1 MAKTEGSRKSLFENK
16 RFVQVFSLVCAIVAW
31 FLVIFFVS
39 PETDETIYDVPVNVV
54 LYDTAAERM
63 GLQIV
68 DGTDQTVSVKVHGNR
83 RRISG
88 LTADDVSLTAS
99 LSSVT
104 GAGVFELPVIGSKV
118 SGVDF
123 EIVGISPATIS
134 VKFDRL
140 VTKSFEVELDL
151 EGVNVADGY
160 MREEAVVSPLE
171 VTVTG
176 PQEDVDKI
184 AGCRVSLALEDT
196 LTQTLIVREQ
206 KIRLMDEDGGEIEN
220 DALSLDAETAS
231 VTVPVLQVMELPV
244 RLSFINMPEYLA
256 ESSLKYTLSNTSILV
271 AGPTSLVSGYTQIS
285 IGYVDVKNMT
295 PTSSYL
301 FDVNLPTGFV
311 NMENIKSISVKF
323 EMDDYISKTFDV
335 SDIRI
340 VNQPA
345 NYDVSV
351 TTKEIDSVTVYGPR
365 AVLESM
371 TANDLVAEVDMS
383 GQSISLGQ
391 YRRPASIYIP
401 AKDKVWASGEYTV
414 MIVVEEAKQS

>member
-1 MAKTEGSRKSLFENK
+1 
-16 RFVQVFSLVCAIVAW
+16 
-31 FLVIFFVS
+31 
-39 PETDETIYDVPVNVV
+39 
-54 LYDTAAERM
+54 
-63 GLQIV
+63 
-68 DGTDQTVSVKVHGNR
+68 
-83 RRISG
+83 
-88 LTADDVSLTAS
+88 
-99 LSSVT
+99 
-104 GAGVFELPVIGSKV
+104 
-118 SGVDF
+118 
-123 EIVGISPATIS
+123 
-134 VKFDRL
+134 
-140 VTKSFEVELDL
+140 
-151 EGVNVADGY
+151 
-160 MREEAVVSPLE
+160 
-171 VTVTG
+171 
-176 PQEDVDKI
+176 
-184 AGCRVSLALEDT
+184 
-196 LTQTLIVREQ
+196 
-206 KIRLMDEDGGEIEN
+206 
-220 DALSLDAETAS
+220 
-231 VTVPVLQVMELPV
+231 VLQVMELPV